1 MKAIKGLTFY
11 GIVAVEHLLGRLG
24 EDRSRPAVCQSM
36 TKLLLNSFLP
46 SNTTSNTTVSS
57 GSGGGGGKSKGN
69 EVGKA
74 LESGLSNT
82 TEEAFTLLLRQ
93 DVNTVEQCRR
103 CVEFATKNIEAA
115 MGFYSCIHMNISL
128 TSTAQFVLALFQLIS
143 YHAQVAAEGNKGHS
157 SDHSSTVGAKEKGSK
172 KKGDLK
178 RSHAQ
183 THSSSSEEASGDTPS
198 SLLSESPEL
207 YLHLIQIITIIL
219 SSIQKKLTQP
229 SHAAIRTALVKMLS
243 RGHIGTLLPQIT
255 AAIGHNSDPSMIE
268 TSSEITCALLK
279 IVTLLESIDAS
290 SASTTATS
298 TSGRRKSLSTLP
310 AVVRDSLTCA
320 TLAHKYDHL
329 AITLRSG
336 EGQTGT
342 SPARV
347 LDLQARTI
355 VEAAAAFREEV
366 CTTPIVY
373 AAALY
378 STYAISTILYLIH
391 YNIHLT

>member
-11 GIVAVEHLLGRLG
+11 DIVTVEHLLGRLG

-46 SNTTSNTTVSS
+46 SSTTSSTTAPS
-57 GSGGGGGKSKGN
+57 GSGGGGGKNKGN
-69 EVGKA
+69 EVIKA
-74 LESGLSNT
+74 LESGLCNT

-103 CVEFATKNIEAA
+103 CVEFTTKNIDAA
-115 MGFYSCIHMNISL
+115 RGFYSCIHMNISL

-143 YHAQVAAEGNKGHS
+143 DHAQVAAEGNKGHN
-157 SDHSSTVGAKEKGSK
+157 SDHSLTVGAKEKGSK

-183 THSSSSEEASGDTPS
+183 THPSFSEDASVDTNS
-198 SLLSESPEL
+198 SLLTESPEL

-219 SSIQKKLTQP
+219 SSIQKKLTQS

-243 RGHIGTLLPQIT
+243 RGHIGTLLPHIT

-268 TSSEITCALLK
+268 TFSEITCALLK
-279 IVTLLESIDAS
+279 IVTLLESTDAS
-290 SASTTATS
+290 SASTTVTS
-298 TSGRRKSLSTLP
+298 ASGRRKSLSTLP
-310 AVVRDSLTCA
+310 TVVRDSLTCG
-320 TLAHKYDHL
+320 TLAHNYDHL
-329 AITLRSG
+329 ALTLRSG
-336 EGQTGT
+336 EGQNGA
-342 SPARV
+342 SSVRV

-366 CTTPIVY
+366 CTTPI
-373 AAALY
+373 
-378 STYAISTILYLIH
+378 ILYLT
-391 YNIHLT
+391 L